1 MTSVLDKLVAAMDPI
16 AKRFA
21 AKEARDNKRK
31 GVKGD
36 GVVVNNNNGDGGDD
50 NNNNSDGGDGVV
62 VVNNNNGDGG
72 DDDSDD
78 DDDAGDDNNN
88 SGDSSSSSDD
98 DSSSSSDD
106 DEGGGGSGDD
116 SDDENAITLE
126 DLQNGIFYTSQ
137 KTKSATSPTKKTTAA
152 AAAQTRKRNSQ
163 KAYDEIQQELFDLK
177 NMPFSTYKK
186 KHHKDF
192 TKGGK
197 YFMKLTKEASKQ
209 LTEDF
214 PYRQNKTPAATTQK
228 PKPSTA
234 APATVSSGDDDDN
247 DAVPTCATKPTLER
261 LKLLEQV
268 VFQLQTK
275 LAEIQKKV
283 GIASNASKAP
293 ETTKHVAVSA
303 NGSFYKLARNAKK
316 HGTDDVLRGH
326 IKAVRKA
333 CAKECDVSSGSS
345 DGDAP

>member
-1 MTSVLDKLVAAMDPI
+1 
-16 AKRFA
+16 
-21 AKEARDNKRK
+21 
-31 GVKGD
+31 
-36 GVVVNNNNGDGGDD
+36 
-50 NNNNSDGGDGVV
+50 
-62 VVNNNNGDGG
+62 
-72 DDDSDD
+72 
-78 DDDAGDDNNN
+78 
-88 SGDSSSSSDD
+88 
-98 DSSSSSDD
+98 
-106 DEGGGGSGDD
+106 
-116 SDDENAITLE
+116 
-126 DLQNGIFYTSQ
+126 
-137 KTKSATSPTKKTTAA
+137 
-152 AAAQTRKRNSQ
+152 
-163 KAYDEIQQELFDLK
+163 
-177 NMPFSTYKK
+177 
-186 KHHKDF
+186 
-192 TKGGK
+192 
-197 YFMKLTKEASKQ
+197 MKLTKEASKQ

-234 APATVSSGDDDDN
+234 APAKTAPVSSGDDDDN

-293 ETTKHVAVSA
+293 ETTKHVAKHVSA